1 MKYIYISIFFIL
13 NLFISNN
20 VIADQP
26 VIKESQKGGK
36 IVFIRHSLA
45 PGNGDPNNIDLNRC
59 DTQRNLNQQG
69 IEQSKKIGK
78 LFRENNIQID
88 KVLSSEWCRCKDTAR
103 FAFNKYETFNGLNSF
118 YQEKFYKYKDEQIK
132 SLKKYLSNW
141 NSEKN
146 IILVTHFVVI
156 SEILNFSTSSGEI
169 VVTDKNLNVVGNFEI
184 SY

>member
-20 VIADQP
+20 VIADQS
-26 VIKESQKGGK
+26 VIKELQKGGK

-45 PGNGDPNNIDLNRC
+45 PGNGDPDNIDLKKC
-59 DTQRNLNQQG
+59 DTQRNLNQEG

-78 LFRENNIQID
+78 LFRENNIKIE
-88 KVLSSEWCRCKDTAR
+88 KVLSSEWCRCKDTAKY
-103 FAFNKYETFNGLNSF
+103 AFQQYQTFKVLNSF

-132 SLKKYLSNW
+132 NLKKFILEW

-146 IILVTHFVVI
+146 LVLVTHFVVI
-156 SEILNFSTSSGEI
+156 SEIFNVGVSSGEMI
-169 VVTDKNLNVVGNFEI
+169 VSDKNYKIYGNI
-184 SY
+184 ITK